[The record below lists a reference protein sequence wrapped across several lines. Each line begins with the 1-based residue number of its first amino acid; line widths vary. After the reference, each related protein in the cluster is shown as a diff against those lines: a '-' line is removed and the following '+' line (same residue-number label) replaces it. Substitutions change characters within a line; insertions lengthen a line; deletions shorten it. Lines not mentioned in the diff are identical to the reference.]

1 MKRKNDAR
9 NRQGGVAA
17 VEFALVFPILL
28 TLTLAAI
35 DWGWFF
41 FIDQQV
47 TNCAREGARAGTLL
61 PPRPTSTAA
70 AAESAAVQAGR
81 DFLTRVRLTP
91 QGVVATYT
99 TIGVGAG
106 LSDAIE
112 VTVTY
117 PVGSLTGLLSNLM
130 PANARATS
138 VMRWQ

>member
-1 MKRKNDAR
+1 MNGKNGPR
-9 NRQGGVAA
+9 NRQRGAAA
-17 VEFALVFPILL
+17 VEFALVLPLLL
-28 TLTLAAI
+28 TLVLGVI

-41 FIDQQV
+41 FIDQLV

-70 AAESAAVQAGR
+70 QAEDAAKQAALA
-81 DFLTRVRLTP
+81 FLQQVHLTQ

-99 TIGVGAG
+99 TVGG
-106 LSDAIE
+106 SDAIS

-130 PANARATS
+130 PANTHATA